1 MEFLGLSP
9 IEIVV
14 IVVVA
19 ILVFGQRLPQVA
31 GETAA
36 TLQKVKRSLAD
47 LRRETGIDQ
56 EIYRAKRE
64 FEEASRKA
72 RAGNPIDT
80 VKREVLAARAEIRA
94 ATTDAPNTNAS
105 SSTPT
110 ISPAVPEL
118 GAPPAPP
125 QTPPATQPRSTDP
138 GAPDRG

>member
-72 RAGNPIDT
+72 RANNPMDT

-94 ATTDAPNTNAS
+94 ATTDVPNTSTNSGATPPS
-105 SSTPT
+105 SATPT
-110 ISPAVPEL
+110 E
-118 GAPPAPP
+118 P
-125 QTPPATQPRSTDP
+125 QAPPATQPRSTDP